1 MSEEQHDLRDD
12 ITDERGA
19 SRLEAFSDGVIAVAI
34 TLLILDVHVPDPK
47 VLREGSL
54 LVALGQQWASYLG
67 YVTSFLIIGIY
78 WANHHLL
85 FKYIKRTDHFF
96 LLINTLFLMCIAL
109 VPFGTSLLTTY
120 MQQPDPVNEY
130 IAAVTYSGILLL
142 SAITF
147 SAVWLY
153 ASRKHRLLRLDLNPH
168 IVQRITRGYL
178 IGSPLYLLSLISSL
192 VDVRISLALYILVA
206 LVYSWPVDRVSFRKR
221 TLEKQ
226 GVEATPGS

>member
-1 MSEEQHDLRDD
+1 MSEEKHDLLDE

-34 TLLILDVHVPDPK
+34 TLLVLDVHVPDPK
-47 VLREGSL
+47 ILNGSFL
-54 LVALGQQWASYLG
+54 LDALGRQWPVYLS

-85 FKYIKRTDHFF
+85 FKYIKRTDHSF
-96 LLINTLFLMCIAL
+96 LLINTIFLMCIAF
-109 VPFGTSLLTTY
+109 VPFGTSLLATY
-120 MQQPDPVNEY
+120 MQQRNLVNERT
-130 IAAVTYSGILLL
+130 AAVTYSGILLL
-142 SAITF
+142 CAITF
-147 SAVWLY
+147 STVWFY
-153 ASRKHRLLRLDLNPH
+153 ASWKHRLLRLDLDPR

-178 IGSPLYLLSLISSL
+178 IGSPLYLLSLICSL

-206 LVYSWPVDRVSFRKR
+206 LVYSWPVDRVPFRKR